1 MVCDHPCHFLFS
13 VQTLLKRRVKEAS
26 LYQMGLFVSSIGLFN
41 FLFFWPIILAL
52 HYTNV
57 EVVADVPW
65 TFLWTSSA
73 LGVIFNFAINF
84 GIAYTFPLFISLGTI
99 LGIPLNAAV
108 DALVRHVDLAN
119 WKIAAIDLIVGG
131 FLLILLPVSDSQWI
145 HRTVCR
151 RCGHSRQHR
160 RAAWVPVNMEDEPNE
175 EDSLVSGRSTP
186 DDERQWSNDVDSNT

>member
-1 MVCDHPCHFLFS
+1 M
-13 VQTLLKRRVKEAS
+13 QTLLKQRVKEAS

-151 RCGHSRQHR
+151 RCGHRRCGHSRQHR
-160 RAAWVPVNMEDEPNE
+160 RAAWVPVNMEDEPDE

>member
-1 MVCDHPCHFLFS
+1 
-13 VQTLLKRRVKEAS
+13 
-26 LYQMGLFVSSIGLFN
+26 MGLFVSSIGLFN

-108 DALVRHVDLAN
+108 DALV
-119 WKIAAIDLIVGG
+119 
-131 FLLILLPVSDSQWI
+131 
-145 HRTVCR
+145 
-151 RCGHSRQHR
+151 
-160 RAAWVPVNMEDEPNE
+160 
-175 EDSLVSGRSTP
+175 TP
-186 DDERQWSNDVDSNT
+186 C